1 MIRTTAGHLALPTSP
16 GVYAFSPPKAQDR
29 APTAG
34 DTRERSVYLMAY
46 SNLSENAGHS
56 YA

>member
-1 MIRTTAGHLALPTSP
+1 MIRSTTGHLALPTSP
-16 GVYAFSPPKAQDR
+16 EVLAFLLPKAQDR
-29 APTAG
+29 APEAG